1 MAPMLDLQVWIGAVP
16 VFPIRQALTA
26 SVSAASA
33 RPSAG
38 FPRFFFARR
47 PSFPIPHDAAAFSSS
62 TPPVAVAGRSGYP
75 MKPTSA
81 LAGAQP
87 GRNAG
92 LRRWFRKRKLE
103 KYDQRLSPKMC
114 RFGARSRPFT
124 QRRHGWRD
132 LTRGNVVASHPM
144 GNPTA
149 ETALAGTLE
158 GFEPVCVD
166 FETGLLA
173 SFPSQQS

>member
-1 MAPMLDLQVWIGAVP
+1 
-16 VFPIRQALTA
+16 
-26 SVSAASA
+26 
-33 RPSAG
+33 
-38 FPRFFFARR
+38 
-47 PSFPIPHDAAAFSSS
+47 
-62 TPPVAVAGRSGYP
+62 
-75 MKPTSA
+75 MKPPSA

-173 SFPSQQS
+173 IISKPTKSRQHQMTRAEIGGSVRMIP